1 MWLWRSAARQQDARR
16 SHQELLRAAPSRNLL
31 RRFLRIVLQ
40 EPLHMLQCRSRSPD
54 SCRFLIRESGASG
67 REVRWQPKLRLLS
80 DGCVDWR
87 ATRQPLPFLNMSLC
101 NACTES
107 M

>member
-1 MWLWRSAARQQDARR
+1 
-16 SHQELLRAAPSRNLL
+16 
-31 RRFLRIVLQ
+31 
-40 EPLHMLQCRSRSPD
+40 MLQCRSRSPD

-87 ATRQPLPFLNMSLC
+87 ATRQPLPFLNMSVPTHALAEAALQTC
-101 NACTES
+101 AHIGHG
-107 M
+107 